1 MLRHLHNFFIPHT
14 GNDHRPHALRP
25 RALKWYVALLVGV
38 KVIAV
43 TLLFSA
49 YPDFA
54 RLSGDLAAEVA
65 RMVNASR
72 EKASASPLI
81 LDPALTRAAE
91 LKAQDMLARAYFE
104 HVSPDGTM
112 PWEWI
117 NKNEYQFQAM
127 GENLAMDFTTG
138 ESAHLALMQSDT
150 HRTNILEKRYQN
162 IGIGVAS
169 GNFAGRETNILVEFF
184 AAPSTARA
192 AAAASAVPPVSA
204 KFALP
209 VPAEAPSSAVA
220 SAPVPPPV
228 EVLPIRFETAD
239 APAAPAAAAA
249 MPAPA
254 ETPVADTPVSFVV
267 PSPAAVAAAAPAPSP
282 VVAAQPITPFN
293 PSQLNGTIKQQAS
306 ELAFLS
312 RMAMWSQRIF
322 YAALVYLVLTLFINV
337 FVKVRVQ
344 HMPLVM
350 QTLAVI
356 LLVGGLAALDV
367 HTVEALTDAVKVL

>member
-1 MLRHLHNFFIPHT
+1 MLRHLHNFFIPHA

-72 EKASASPLI
+72 EKVHASPLI
-81 LDPALTRAAE
+81 LDSALTRAAE

-117 NKNEYQFQAM
+117 NKNEYQFQSM

-138 ESAHLALMQSDT
+138 ESAHLALMRSDT

-162 IGIGVAS
+162 IGIGVAT
-169 GNFAGRETNILVEFF
+169 GNFAGRETNILLEFC
-184 AAPSTARA
+184 AAPSTARTA
-192 AAAASAVPPVSA
+192 AAAAAVPPVSA
-204 KFALP
+204 KPALP

-220 SAPVPPPV
+220 SAPVPSPV
-228 EVLPIRFETAD
+228 EVLPIRFEAAD
-239 APAAPAAAAA
+239 APAAPAAAAV

-254 ETPVADTPVSFVV
+254 QTPAADTPVSFVV
-267 PSPAAVAAAAPAPSP
+267 PAQDAQAPSSP
-282 VVAAQPITPFN
+282 SSASVTVAPLTLSF
-293 PSQLNGTIKQQAS
+293 LNGEIRQQAS
-306 ELAFLS
+306 ALAFLS

-322 YAALVYLVLTLFINV
+322 YAALVYLVLTLLVNV
-337 FVKVRVQ
+337 FVKIRIQ
-344 HMPLVM
+344 RAPLIA
-350 QTLAVI
+350 QTITVI

-367 HTVEALTDAVKVL
+367 HTVETLTDAVKIL

>member
-1 MLRHLHNFFIPHT
+1 MLRHLHNFFIPHA

-72 EKASASPLI
+72 EKVHASPLI
-81 LDPALTRAAE
+81 LDSALTRAAE

-117 NKNEYQFQAM
+117 NKNEYQFQSM

-138 ESAHLALMQSDT
+138 ESAHLALMRSDT

-162 IGIGVAS
+162 IGIGVAT

-184 AAPSTARA
+184 AAPSTART

-204 KFALP
+204 KPALP
-209 VPAEAPSSAVA
+209 VPAEAPSSAGA
-220 SAPVPPPV
+220 SAPGPSPV
-228 EVLPIRFETAD
+228 EVLPIRFEAAD
-239 APAAPAAAAA
+239 APAAPAAAAV

-254 ETPVADTPVSFVV
+254 QTPAADTPVSFVV
-267 PSPAAVAAAAPAPSP
+267 PAQDAQAPSSP
-282 VVAAQPITPFN
+282 SSASVTVAPLTLSF
-293 PSQLNGTIKQQAS
+293 LNGEIRQQAS
-306 ELAFLS
+306 ALAFLS

-322 YAALVYLVLTLFINV
+322 YAALVYLVLTLLVNV
-337 FVKVRVQ
+337 FVKIRIQ
-344 HMPLVM
+344 RAPLIA
-350 QTLAVI
+350 QTITVI

-367 HTVEALTDAVKVL
+367 HTVETLTDAVKIL

>member
-1 MLRHLHNFFIPHT
+1 MLRHLHNFFIPHA

-43 TLLFSA
+43 TLLFSS

-54 RLSGDLAAEVA
+54 RLSGDIAEEVV

-72 EKASASPLI
+72 AQLALSPLI

-91 LKAQDMLARAYFE
+91 LKAQDMLGRGYFE
-104 HVSPDGTM
+104 HVSPDGKM

-117 NKNEYQFQAM
+117 TTQSYRFQSM

-192 AAAASAVPPVSA
+192 AAAASAVPSVSA
-204 KFALP
+204 KPALP

-220 SAPVPPPV
+220 SAPLPSPV
-228 EVLPIRFETAD
+228 EVLPIRFEAAD
-239 APAAPAAAAA
+239 APAAPAAAAV

-254 ETPVADTPVSFVV
+254 QTPAAATPVSFVV
-267 PSPAAVAAAAPAPSP
+267 PAQDAQAPSSP
-282 VVAAQPITPFN
+282 SSASVTVAPLTLSF
-293 PSQLNGTIKQQAS
+293 LNGEIRQQAS
-306 ELAFLS
+306 ALAFLS

-322 YAALVYLVLTLFINV
+322 YAALVYLVLTLLVNV
-337 FVKVRVQ
+337 FVKIRIQ
-344 HMPLVM
+344 RAPLIA
-350 QTLAVI
+350 QTITVI

-367 HTVEALTDAVKVL
+367 HTVETLTDAVKIL

>member
-1 MLRHLHNFFIPHT
+1 MLRHLHNFFIPHA

-72 EKASASPLI
+72 EKVHASPLI
-81 LDPALTRAAE
+81 LDSALTRAAE

-104 HVSPDGTM
+104 RVSPDGTM

-138 ESAHLALMQSDT
+138 ESAHLALMRSDT

-162 IGIGVAS
+162 IGIGVAT

-184 AAPSTARA
+184 AAPSTART

-204 KFALP
+204 KPALP

-220 SAPVPPPV
+220 SAPVPSPV
-228 EVLPIRFETAD
+228 EVLPIRFEAAD
-239 APAAPAAAAA
+239 APAAPAAAAV

-254 ETPVADTPVSFVV
+254 QTPAADTPVSFVV
-267 PSPAAVAAAAPAPSP
+267 PAQDAQAPSSP
-282 VVAAQPITPFN
+282 SSASVTVAPLTLSF
-293 PSQLNGTIKQQAS
+293 LNGEIRQQAS
-306 ELAFLS
+306 ALAFLS

-322 YAALVYLVLTLFINV
+322 YAALVYLVLTLLVNV
-337 FVKVRVQ
+337 FVKIRIQ
-344 HMPLVM
+344 RAPLIA
-350 QTLAVI
+350 QTITVI

-367 HTVEALTDAVKVL
+367 HTVETLTDAVKIL

>member
-25 RALKWYVALLVGV
+25 RALKWYVALLVGI

-204 KFALP
+204 KPALP

-239 APAAPAAAAA
+239 APAAPAAAAV

-254 ETPVADTPVSFVV
+254 QTPAADTPVSFVV
-267 PSPAAVAAAAPAPSP
+267 PAQDAQAPSSP
-282 VVAAQPITPFN
+282 SSASVTVAPLTLSF
-293 PSQLNGTIKQQAS
+293 LNGEIRQQAS
-306 ELAFLS
+306 ALAFLS

>member
-1 MLRHLHNFFIPHT
+1 MLRHLHNFFIPHA

-43 TLLFSA
+43 TLLFSS

-54 RLSGDLAAEVA
+54 RLSGDIAEEVV

-72 EKASASPLI
+72 AQLALSPLI

-91 LKAQDMLARAYFE
+91 LKAQDMLGRGYFE
-104 HVSPDGTM
+104 HVSPDGKM

-117 NKNEYQFQAM
+117 TTQSYRFQSM

-138 ESAHLALMQSDT
+138 ESAHLALMRSDT

-162 IGIGVAS
+162 IGIGVAT

-184 AAPSTARA
+184 AAPSTART

-204 KFALP
+204 KPALP

-220 SAPVPPPV
+220 SAPVPSPV
-228 EVLPIRFETAD
+228 EVLPIRFEAAD
-239 APAAPAAAAA
+239 APAAPAAAAV

-254 ETPVADTPVSFVV
+254 QTPAADTPVSFVV
-267 PSPAAVAAAAPAPSP
+267 PAQDAQAPSSP
-282 VVAAQPITPFN
+282 SSASVTVAPLTLSF
-293 PSQLNGTIKQQAS
+293 LNGEIRQQAS
-306 ELAFLS
+306 ALAFLS

-322 YAALVYLVLTLFINV
+322 YAALVYLVLTLLVNV
-337 FVKVRVQ
+337 FVKIRIQ
-344 HMPLVM
+344 RAPLIA
-350 QTLAVI
+350 QTITVI

-367 HTVEALTDAVKVL
+367 HTVETLTDAVKIL

>member
-1 MLRHLHNFFIPHT
+1 
-14 GNDHRPHALRP
+14 
-25 RALKWYVALLVGV
+25 
-38 KVIAV
+38 
-43 TLLFSA
+43 LLFSA

-72 EKASASPLI
+72 EKVHASPLI
-81 LDPALTRAAE
+81 LDSALTRAAE

-117 NKNEYQFQAM
+117 NKNEYQFQSM

-138 ESAHLALMQSDT
+138 ESAHLALMRSDT

-162 IGIGVAS
+162 IGIGVAT

-184 AAPSTARA
+184 AAPSTART

-204 KFALP
+204 KPALP

-220 SAPVPPPV
+220 SAPVPSPV
-228 EVLPIRFETAD
+228 EVLPIRFEAAD
-239 APAAPAAAAA
+239 APAAPAAAAV

-254 ETPVADTPVSFVV
+254 QTPAADTPVSFVV
-267 PSPAAVAAAAPAPSP
+267 PAQDAQAPSSP
-282 VVAAQPITPFN
+282 SSASVTVAPLTLSF
-293 PSQLNGTIKQQAS
+293 LNGEIRQQAS
-306 ELAFLS
+306 ALAFLS

-322 YAALVYLVLTLFINV
+322 YAALVYLVLTLLVNV
-337 FVKVRVQ
+337 FVKIRIQ
-344 HMPLVM
+344 RAPLIA
-350 QTLAVI
+350 QTITVI

-367 HTVEALTDAVKVL
+367 HTVETLTDAVKIL